1 MKPYSLDSEHHE
13 QACLMKWA
21 ELQSGSMPELRCLF
35 AIPNGGWRHPATAA
49 RLKAEGVKPG
59 VPDLF
64 LAFPCNGSHGLFIE
78 MKRRVGGRLSPEQ
91 QAWRERLSM
100 HGYRVRVCKGW
111 EEAKTEIINYL
122 HHENH

>member
-1 MKPYSLDSEHHE
+1 MKAYSLDSEHRE
-13 QACLMKWA
+13 QTCLMKWA
-21 ELQSGSMPELRCLF
+21 ELQSGSMPELRCMF

-64 LAFPCNGSHGLFIE
+64 LAYPSNGMSGLFVE
-78 MKRRVGGRLSPEQ
+78 MKRRTGGRLSPEQ
-91 QAWRERLSM
+91 QAWRERLTM

-111 EEAKTEIINYL
+111 EEAKTEIIDYL
-122 HHENH
+122 THE

>member
-1 MKPYSLDSEHHE
+1 MKAYSLDSEHRE
-13 QACLMKWA
+13 QTCLMKWA

-64 LAFPCNGSHGLFIE
+64 LAYPSNGMPGLFIE
-78 MKRRVGGRLSPEQ
+78 MKRRTGGRLSLEQ
-91 QAWRERLSM
+91 QAWRERLSL

-111 EEAKTEIINYL
+111 EEAKTEIIDYL
-122 HHENH
+122 THE

>member
-1 MKPYSLDSEHHE
+1 MKAYSLDSEHRE
-13 QACLMKWA
+13 QTCLMKWA
-21 ELQSGSMPELRCLF
+21 DLQSGSMPELRCLF
-35 AIPNGGWRHPATAA
+35 AIPNGGWRHPTTAA

-64 LAFPCNGSHGLFIE
+64 LAYPFNGMPGLFIE
-78 MKRRVGGRLSPEQ
+78 MKRRIGGRLSPEQ

-111 EEAKTEIINYL
+111 EEAKTEIIDYL
-122 HHENH
+122 THE

>member
-1 MKPYSLDSEHHE
+1 MKAYSLDSEHRE
-13 QACLMKWA
+13 QTCLMQWA

-64 LAFPCNGSHGLFIE
+64 LAYPSNGMPGMFIE
-78 MKRRVGGRLSPEQ
+78 MKRRTGGRLSPEQ

-111 EEAKTEIINYL
+111 EEAKTEIIDYL
-122 HHENH
+122 THE